1 MAANVELDTSLDSQF
16 QVEITVASTSS
27 TLRKRRMP
35 EADLLLAEQYAQEDD
50 QRLSQ
55 DLASH
60 AESEVRSEQRRRE
73 SEPVTNRYVIVSNVV
88 FVCDLGGNT
97 ILKVLVGCTV
107 NTTWCRRSS
116 IKDTSMWNREPSSES
131 IRLRTCCPELG

>member
-55 DLASH
+55 EISLPMLSPRFVRNNGVASLNRSLIGTSSLA
-60 AESEVRSEQRRRE
+60 
-73 SEPVTNRYVIVSNVV
+73 TLFLCVISVEIRFSR
-88 FVCDLGGNT
+88 FWLG
-97 ILKVLVGCTV
+97 VQ
-107 NTTWCRRSS
+107 
-116 IKDTSMWNREPSSES
+116 
-131 IRLRTCCPELG
+131 

>member
-1 MAANVELDTSLDSQF
+1 MFCDVSHLTVFCCSCSMAANVELDTSLDSQF

-55 DLASH
+55 EISLPMLSRRFVRNNGVTSLNRSLIGTSSLA
-60 AESEVRSEQRRRE
+60 
-73 SEPVTNRYVIVSNVV
+73 TLFLCVISVEIRFSR
-88 FVCDLGGNT
+88 FWLG
-97 ILKVLVGCTV
+97 VQ
-107 NTTWCRRSS
+107 
-116 IKDTSMWNREPSSES
+116 
-131 IRLRTCCPELG
+131 

>member
-55 DLASH
+55 EISLPMLSRRFVRNNGVASLN
-60 AESEVRSEQRRRE
+60 RSL
-73 SEPVTNRYVIVSNVV
+73 I
-88 FVCDLGGNT
+88 
-97 ILKVLVGCTV
+97 V